1 MSLLK
6 LKSKAHYFVNLFFYF
21 IIFFFGFIVG
31 KLENFT
37 NFKELLFE
45 FIESRY

>member
-1 MSLLK
+1 MNIFK
-6 LKSKAHYFVNLFFYF
+6 LKSKVYHFVNLFFYF
-21 IIFFFGFIVG
+21 IVFLLGFIVG

-37 NFKELLFE
+37 NFKELLFK